1 MSKLKQQQEAIDN
14 AKDIAVTDATQVPEN
29 DAPEQAIGWHV
40 IAREFMKDKVALFC
54 LILLFVIIFG
64 IFIWSFFIDMDELM
78 TVNLLDYYLPPSA
91 EHWLGTDSGGR
102 DILGQLILGAKNS
115 ILIAISI
122 TLITSVVGIIVGLI
136 AGYYGSFVDNVI
148 MRIIDFIMILPLD
161 MIVIVFVTLIR
172 NYNVASFIFIMSAFN
187 WVGQAL

>member
-122 TLITSVVGIIVGLI
+122 TLITSVLVRMLGITQMKRRKLLRQDRLLR
-136 AGYYGSFVDNVI
+136 SMN
-148 MRIIDFIMILPLD
+148 PLSMKAD
-161 MIVIVFVTLIR
+161 RLKAER
-172 NYNVASFIFIMSAFN
+172 
-187 WVGQAL
+187 